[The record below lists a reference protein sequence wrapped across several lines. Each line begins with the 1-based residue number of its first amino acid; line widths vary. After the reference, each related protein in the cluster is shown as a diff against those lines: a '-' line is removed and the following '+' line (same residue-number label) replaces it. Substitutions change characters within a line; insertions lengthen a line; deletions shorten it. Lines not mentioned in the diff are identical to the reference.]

1 MSKIFAIMAI
11 ISSIVGLLADSPNQI
26 LNGVIIALA
35 GITWAIADKK

>member
-1 MSKIFAIMAI
+1 MSKIFAIIAI
-11 ISSIVGLLADSPNQI
+11 IAGVVGLLAGSPNQM